1 MQKHQRH
8 RSYPLLMEVLKNRFF
23 VMAIT
28 RWRDICDGQH
38 CGARTLSSPTKY
50 ELVINTKTSKAL
62 GLTFRQRFLHA
73 RTT

>member
-1 MQKHQRH
+1 
-8 RSYPLLMEVLKNRFF
+8 MEVLKNRFF

-62 GLTFRQRFLHA
+62 GLTFPPAFLA
-73 RTT
+73 RTDHVID

>member
-1 MQKHQRH
+1 
-8 RSYPLLMEVLKNRFF
+8 
-23 VMAIT
+23 MAIT

-62 GLTFRQRFLHA
+62 GLTSPPAFLA
-73 RTT
+73 RTDHVID